1 MSVSAPTLPRAR
13 QKRSRDTLRRILDAF
28 EAALHD
34 HLFDEITVGDLCTRA
49 GCSVGSFYGRVE
61 SKDALLEQLRTRI
74 FADAQA
80 ALARL
85 CAPEFAASRSLSALV
100 REQAR
105 VLVEFHLA
113 HRGAIR
119 ALVVQARRTEPF
131 SERAR
136 AFNAVVLRR
145 VADSWLVH
153 RDAIRHPDPQRAVEQ
168 AALMAA
174 GWLRESIVFRE
185 LWPTTVAMNAT
196 AWAEELHRFVLSF
209 LLLETPPS

>member
-1 MSVSAPTLPRAR
+1 MPAVSPTLPRAR

-28 EAALHD
+28 EAALGE

-61 SKDALLEQLRTRI
+61 SKDALLEQLRLRI
-74 FADAQA
+74 FADAQS

-85 CAPEFAASRSLSALV
+85 CAPEFAASRSLSTLVTAQVQALV
-100 REQAR
+100 G
-105 VLVEFHLA
+105 FHLE

-119 ALVVQARRTEPF
+119 ALVVQARRAQPF
-131 SERAR
+131 SERAQ

-145 VADSWLVH
+145 VADSWLLH
-153 RDAIRHPDPQRAVEQ
+153 RDAIRHPEPELAVEQ

-174 GWLRESIVFRE
+174 GYLRESILFRE
-185 LWPTTVAMNAT
+185 LWPTTVALDAT
-196 AWAEELHRFVLSF
+196 AWSEQLHRFVLSF
-209 LLLETPPS
+209 LLMETPPS